1 MTTVLN
7 KKQTYKDIFDGRS
20 YQKVD
25 GALFKNLD
33 QGIKNELLED
43 YPKLKDD
50 DFIAYVHLTKYSL
63 RYMGK
68 IIVRAQEKN
77 ESIKGYV
84 TALSQEKDNINVDE
98 QLQAKIT
105 FGQKIA
111 DAVAKFGGSW
121 TFIISFIL
129 LMAAWMLI
137 NQLRLFGLHF
147 DVYPFI
153 LLNLALS
160 TLAAVQA
167 PLIMMSQ
174 NRAAEYDR
182 LQALNDFNVNK
193 KSEEEIRFLYAK
205 LDHIV
210 QQDQS
215 ELLEIQK
222 LQTEML
228 AAISRQ
234 LTRLE
239 SMQNQMEG
247 VKEENE

>member
-1 MTTVLN
+1 
-7 KKQTYKDIFDGRS
+7 
-20 YQKVD
+20 
-25 GALFKNLD
+25 
-33 QGIKNELLED
+33 
-43 YPKLKDD
+43 
-50 DFIAYVHLTKYSL
+50 
-63 RYMGK
+63 
-68 IIVRAQEKN
+68 
-77 ESIKGYV
+77 
-84 TALSQEKDNINVDE
+84 
-98 QLQAKIT
+98 
-105 FGQKIA
+105 
-111 DAVAKFGGSW
+111 
-121 TFIISFIL
+121 
-129 LMAAWMLI
+129 
-137 NQLRLFGLHF
+137 
-147 DVYPFI
+147 
-153 LLNLALS
+153 
-160 TLAAVQA
+160 
-167 PLIMMSQ
+167 MMSQ

-193 KSEEEIRFLYAK
+193 KSEEEIRFLHAK